1 MKRIERGRFALLGSV
16 SALALLLSLP
26 QSALAAKKKTAK
38 STAEAEAV
46 ASAPES
52 AQVIRETALRREPFT
67 DAEAVST
74 LAANTPVQLL
84 LRQGAWVQVQTGEAQ
99 GWLRLLSLRTAAPAA
114 PTGANGLQQA
124 LNVARTGASGNTVAT
139 GVRGLSKE
147 DISKAAPNPA
157 ELEKL
162 GRFAAD
168 ETLARSFAAGG
179 PLTTAEV
186 PFLEKGDE

>member
-1 MKRIERGRFALLGSV
+1 MLCGSGV
-16 SALALLLSLP
+16 LALLLALP
-26 QSALAAKKKTAK
+26 DNALAAKKKATKPA
-38 STAEAEAV
+38 AEVESAV
-46 ASAPES
+46 SAPEM

-84 LRQGAWVQVQTGEAQ
+84 LRQGAWVQVQAGDSQ
-99 GWLRLLSLRTAAPAA
+99 GWLRLLALRTAAPAA
-114 PTGANGLQQA
+114 STGASGLQQA
-124 LNVARTGASGNTVAT
+124 LNVARSGASGNTVAT

-147 DISKAAPNPA
+147 DITQAKPNPA

-168 ETLARSFAAGG
+168 ETLARSFAAGL

>member
-1 MKRIERGRFALLGSV
+1 MNRIGMLCGIGAT
-16 SALALLLSLP
+16 ALLLALP
-26 QSALAAKKKTAK
+26 EVALAAKKKAAK
-38 STAEAEAV
+38 PAAESAPA
-46 ASAPES
+46 ASAPET
-52 AQVIRETALRREPFT
+52 AQVLRETSLRREPFT

-84 LRQGAWVQVQTGEAQ
+84 LRQGAWVQVQAGEVQ
-99 GWLRLLSLRTAAPAA
+99 GWLRLLSLRTAVPAA
-114 PTGANGLQQA
+114 ATGASGLQQA

-179 PLTTAEV
+179 SLTTAEV